1 VQATNTSLANPR
13 PAAALAFYHLVAL
26 LQQALALAILA
37 LLLLLD
43 VGTFLTRHDVL
54 QMRCD
59 GPQDGAPRT
68 NVLALTDGSV
78 PVYKKDMT
86 DLRTFMITRCA
97 PQELTRPY
105 PENDE

>member
-1 VQATNTSLANPR
+1 VTRFVRASYKYALSVPR
-13 PAAALAFYHLVAL
+13 PAAALAFYHLVAF

-54 QMRCD
+54 QTMMRCD
-59 GPQDGAPRT
+59 GRQDGAPRS
-68 NVLALTDGSV
+68 NVLALTDGNV

-86 DLRTFMITRCA
+86 DLRTFMIT
-97 PQELTRPY
+97 
-105 PENDE
+105 